1 MTQITAN
8 GLKIE
13 AETFGPD
20 TGETILLIMGLGA
33 QLTRWP
39 LGLIDLLTKRGYR
52 VIRFDNRDVGLSQKF
67 HEAGPA
73 DMATIM
79 QALAAGRKPVSAYTL
94 DDMAAD
100 ATGVLAAFSVQRAHI
115 VGASMGGMIAQ
126 LVAANHPERTLS
138 LTSIM
143 STTGNPSLPPAK
155 PEAMAVL
162 MTRPPA
168 NDLEAFVAHGIKAQ
182 MTIGSPGYPT
192 DEAELRARTVAD
204 FQRSNYIDGVG
215 RQMAA
220 IAACGD
226 RRELL
231 KRIVAPTVVVHG
243 ESDPLVPIEG
253 GRDTAANIRGAE
265 FRSIPGM
272 GHDLP
277 AALYTTVSEAIETAA
292 ARSRAPA

>member
-8 GLKIE
+8 RLRIE

-39 LGLIDLLTKRGYR
+39 LGLIDLLIKRGYR

-73 DMATIM
+73 DMAAIM
-79 QALAAGRKPVSAYTL
+79 QALAAGQKPVSAYTL
-94 DDMAAD
+94 HDMAAD
-100 ATGVLAAFSVQRAHI
+100 AAGVLAAFSVQRAHI

-126 LVAANHPERTLS
+126 LVAVNHPERTLS

-168 NDLEAFVAHGIKAQ
+168 NDFEAFVTHGIKAQ
-182 MTIGSPGYPT
+182 KTIGSPGYPT
-192 DEAELRARTVAD
+192 DEAELRARIVAD

-226 RRELL
+226 RREVL
-231 KRIVAPTVVVHG
+231 KGIVAPTVVVHG

-265 FRSIPGM
+265 FRSVPGM

-277 AALYTTVSEAIETAA
+277 AALYATVSDSIEAAA

>member
-8 GLKIE
+8 RLRIE

-73 DMATIM
+73 DMAAIM
-79 QALAAGRKPVSAYTL
+79 QALAAGQKPVSAYTL
-94 DDMAAD
+94 HDMAAD
-100 ATGVLAAFSVQRAHI
+100 AAGVLAAFSVQRAHI

-126 LVAANHPERTLS
+126 LVAVNHPERTLS

-168 NDLEAFVAHGIKAQ
+168 NDFEAFVTHGIKAQ
-182 MTIGSPGYPT
+182 KTIGSPGYPT
-192 DEAELRARTVAD
+192 DEAELRARIVAD

-226 RRELL
+226 RREVL
-231 KRIVAPTVVVHG
+231 KGIVAPTVVVHG

-253 GRDTAANIRGAE
+253 GLDTAANIRGAE
-265 FRSIPGM
+265 FRSVPGM

-277 AALYTTVSEAIETAA
+277 AALYATVSDSIEAAA